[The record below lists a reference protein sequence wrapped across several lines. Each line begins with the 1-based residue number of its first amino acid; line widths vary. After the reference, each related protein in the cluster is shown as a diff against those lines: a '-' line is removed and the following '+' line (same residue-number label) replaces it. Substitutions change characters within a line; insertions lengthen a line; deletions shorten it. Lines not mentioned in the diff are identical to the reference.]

1 MSPIFSIQIQEPC
14 PENWA
19 EMTSAERGRFCGSC
33 QKVVTDF
40 TAMSDSEIIAFFS
53 NKSKSENVCGRFYDR
68 QLNKNYSFSFKNP
81 SFPYAKAAILIS
93 GLLFS
98 NLLYAQKTS
107 HDLRQNVK
115 EVSVNHAARPL
126 SKKGKMIEGIVF
138 DAETGLPM
146 KGVNISINKRKSIFK
161 TDVHGKFR
169 IDASKIKAKTLTLVA
184 EKYQWNSK
192 SLVINLASNTSSIRF
207 DLTEKFDHPIMG
219 KPVYHRSNLKKKE
232 KTVNITLATTT
243 LGFAELKS
251 HK

>member
-1 MSPIFSIQIQEPC
+1 MSAVFSIQIQEPC
-14 PENWA
+14 HENWA

-53 NKSKSENVCGRFYDR
+53 NKRPTEDVCGRFYDR
-68 QLNKNYSFSFKNP
+68 QLNKNYSFSFKNA

-115 EVSVNHAARPL
+115 EVAVNHAARPL

-146 KGVNISINKRKSIFK
+146 KGVRISILNQKGIW
-161 TDVHGKFR
+161 TTGDHGKFK
-169 IDASKIKAKTLTLVA
+169 IDISDLKVNTVTLVAQKNESYTRRVVVDLNNANISAIQILLEGVDELKTTLGKIDKCETSDSPKLNIIKGKAKT
-184 EKYQWNSK
+184 KN
-192 SLVINLASNTSSIRF
+192 
-207 DLTEKFDHPIMG
+207 
-219 KPVYHRSNLKKKE
+219 
-232 KTVNITLATTT
+232 
-243 LGFAELKS
+243 
-251 HK
+251 